1 LSWQTAVVPGE
12 TGKDEGFFG
21 ERAASVYDEHAAD
34 MFDPAVVGPVVEL
47 LAGLAEQGRALEF
60 GIGTGRIALPLAER
74 GIQVAGIDNSE
85 AMVARLRAK
94 TGAEEIDVAIGDF
107 ATARV
112 EGEFSLVYVVF
123 NTIGNLVTQDEQVA
137 CFQNAAAHLRSG
149 GRFVIEVGVPDLQ
162 SLPRGQTII
171 PFRADPEGIGFDV
184 YDVVTQRFSSQHYHF
199 SGDGVQ
205 TFPVELRYVWP
216 SELDLMARLAGLTLE
231 NRWAGWKR
239 EPFTSL
245 SGKHVSVYRR
255 P

>member
-1 LSWQTAVVPGE
+1 VWEE

-21 ERAASVYDEHAAD
+21 ERAASVYDEHAAG

-47 LAGLAEQGRALEF
+47 LAALTEGGRALEF

-74 GIQVAGIDNSE
+74 GVRVSGIDNSE
-85 AMVARLRAK
+85 AMVGRLRAK
-94 TGAEEIDVAIGDF
+94 PGGGDLDVTIGDF
-107 ATARV
+107 ATTRV
-112 EGEFSLVYVVF
+112 DREFSLVYLVF
-123 NTIGNLVTQDEQVA
+123 NTIGNLVTQDAQVA

-162 SLPRGQTII
+162 RLPPGQTII

-184 YDVVTQRFSSQHYHF
+184 YDVVTQQFSSQHYHF
-199 SGDGVQ
+199 SEDGVQ
-205 TFPVELRYVWP
+205 TYPVELRYVWP
-216 SELDLMARLAGLTLE
+216 SELDLMGRLAGLTLE
-231 NRWAGWKR
+231 SRWAGWQR

-245 SGKHVSVYRR
+245 SRAHVSVYRL